1 MGDTTKIISASTFKE
16 ALAEAERLLG
26 KHGVDWQIKLVNIIT
41 EHTLDISVE
50 LDGD

>member
-41 EHTLDISVE
+41 EDKKECKTSQD
-50 LDGD
+50 